1 MDTQISK
8 VLAQGI
14 ADGDSPAAIARKLNK
29 VIGGGL
35 DLTTKTKAGIQR
47 TIPAQ
52 VRARTLARTEVIRAH
67 HAATIQEYRN
77 FGLAGVKVQAEWS
90 TAGFNVC
97 DKCASLEGK
106 IYTLDE
112 IEGLLPFHPNCRCIA
127 LPTILQA
134 F

>member
-29 VIGGGL
+29 TIGGGL
-35 DLTTKTKAGIQR
+35 DLVTKTKAGITR

-52 VRARTLARTEVIRAH
+52 VRAQTLARTEIIRAH

-77 FGLAGVKVQAEWS
+77 FGMAGVN
-90 TAGFNVC
+90 AG
-97 DKCASLEGK
+97 
-106 IYTLDE
+106 
-112 IEGLLPFHPNCRCIA
+112 
-127 LPTILQA
+127 
-134 F
+134 